1 MLTNKEEERSQFT
14 SLTTNVRLE
23 TSMNMNINTSL
34 KKNSRGVS
42 LFSSVQMLLDTS
54 TDASNGTSETI
65 LNCSFYGYDSFPKGK
80 KEESGM

>member
-42 LFSSVQMLLDTS
+42 LFSVQMLVDTYKHR
-54 TDASNGTSETI
+54 
-65 LNCSFYGYDSFPKGK
+65 CQ
-80 KEESGM
+80 